1 MNRRLYSV
9 LLYLLSPLLLLYLTI
24 RGVKSADYRQRWS
37 ERFAMKRLQQTD
49 LLIHCVSMGETLAAI
64 LLIKQIQKSH
74 PNLSI
79 TVTTTSPTGS
89 AEVLRAFA
97 DEVQHCY
104 LPFDLAWCSRR
115 FVQRISP
122 QFCIIM
128 ETELWP
134 NLIHYLKRSGAKV
147 LLANAR
153 LSQKSADAYQ
163 KRPRLNLPMLQ
174 SVDAI
179 AAQSAHT
186 AERFV
191 ALGVARDKVTVCG
204 SLKFDL
210 NIDQARIDAA
220 RVMRTNWQAQT
231 RPIWVAGS
239 VHPGEFESVLQAHQ
253 QLLQQYPSAL
263 MVMVPRHPEQFDAA
277 VSMVKSTG
285 MQWARRSRHDEVTTQ
300 TQVIVGDTMGELL
313 TLYAAADQAFVG
325 GTMIKHGGHNP
336 LEPAAVGSP
345 IFIGPNFRDFQE
357 ITELLN
363 NEGALQV
370 VNSGADLAKGL
381 TLMFADKKAY
391 FAASEAGKHVVQ
403 QNRGALQKQFALVE
417 SILQAPPGMP
427 SQP

>member
-89 AEVLRAFA
+89 AEVLRAFV

-104 LPFDLAWCSRR
+104 LPFDLAWCSQR

-179 AAQSAHT
+179 AAQSTHT

-313 TLYAAADQAFVG
+313 TFYAAADQAFVG

-345 IFIGPNFRDFQE
+345 VFIGPNFRDFQE
-357 ITELLN
+357 ITELLS